1 MLGHQFVPLKLKG
14 PLFCYLLGPHEL
26 TSYLGWAPAIE
37 DQAIDRVHRLGQTR
51 ETTIFRLVM
60 EGSVEERVL
69 DVQSEKRELVTKAF
83 QEKNSRNKKRQNTR
97 AADIS
102 KLLG

>member
-1 MLGHQFVPLKLKG
+1 
-14 PLFCYLLGPHEL
+14 
-26 TSYLGWAPAIE
+26 
-37 DQAIDRVHRLGQTR
+37 
-51 ETTIFRLVM
+51 M

-83 QEKNSRNKKRQNTR
+83 QEKNSRNKKRENTR